1 MALISFPYFLMFA
14 FFFLFPLILGLLIPH
29 PLQLRPNKE
38 HAQLGEVVELVVVVL
53 SPNQSCQASPQMCI
67 SPIQA
72 ALEGLFSHYFSPYQV
87 NHHFEDI
94 QWFLVL
100 ANRQGQWCSSPPKDM
115 ESIYEESV
123 GVVAGG
129 LDNDLV
135 EKSVFQ
141 EEAHAHVCP
150 WLCTYV

>member
-1 MALISFPYFLMFA
+1 MGFKYLLSFVL
-14 FFFLFPLILGLLIPH
+14 LGLLIPH
-29 PLQLRPNKE
+29 LSQLRPNKE
-38 HAQLGEVVELVVVVL
+38 HAQLGEVVELVVEVL
-53 SPNQSCQASPQMCI
+53 SPNQSCQASLQMCI
-67 SPIQA
+67 RPIQA
-72 ALEGLFSHYFSPYQV
+72 ALEGLLSHYFSPYQV

-129 LDNDLV
+129 LDDDLV

-141 EEAHAHVCP
+141 AAAHAHVCP
-150 WLCTYV
+150 WLCIYVCTYLRILEKY